1 MVVTLLLTNDEVGLQ
16 AFVLAGRVNHF
27 LHYFL
32 RAELC
37 LLLRGEETPFMCL
50 GQWCAVGVR
59 CLQDGAVAV
68 LEVLLMKYL
77 DSVSIPV
84 LSSV

>member
-1 MVVTLLLTNDEVGLQ
+1 ML
-16 AFVLAGRVNHF
+16 AAAGRRNS
-27 LHYFL
+27 LHVP
-32 RAELC
+32 
-37 LLLRGEETPFMCL
+37 GDSGVPWEEGC
-50 GQWCAVGVR
+50 G

-77 DSVSIPV
+77 DSVSISF